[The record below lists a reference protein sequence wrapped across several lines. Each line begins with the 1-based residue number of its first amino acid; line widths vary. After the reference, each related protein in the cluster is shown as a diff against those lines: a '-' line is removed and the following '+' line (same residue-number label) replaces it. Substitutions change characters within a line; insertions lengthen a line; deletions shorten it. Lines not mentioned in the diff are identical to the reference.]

1 MSFFPHLFTSCCPG
15 NSLSLR
21 KRYDALHAAARQ
33 RKELVD
39 EAVTRRQDFDKAL
52 DSFLGPLGELEAKCD
67 GLQDKGESKPAHIQE
82 RVETIRVCQ
91 GNTCVHVHVHRLQL
105 FFVYIHML

>member
-1 MSFFPHLFTSCCPG
+1 MLFHFSCLG
-15 NSLSLR
+15 NSFSLR
-21 KRYDALHAAARQ
+21 KRYDALHATARQ

-52 DSFLGPLGELEAKCD
+52 DSFLGPLGELEGKCD

-82 RVETIRVCQ
+82 RVETIRVSW
-91 GNTCVHVHVHRLQL
+91 GK
-105 FFVYIHML
+105 I

>member
-1 MSFFPHLFTSCCPG
+1 MSPG

-39 EAVTRRQDFDKAL
+39 EAVTRRRDFDKAL
-52 DSFLGPLGELEAKCD
+52 ENFLEPLSELESKCD

-82 RVETIRVCQ
+82 RVETIRVSQ
-91 GNTCVHVHVHRLQL
+91 RNNQQVT
-105 FFVYIHML
+105 

>member
-1 MSFFPHLFTSCCPG
+1 MLACLFRYYYIFLSFLKFLVSCFLFLVCCPG

-52 DSFLGPLGELEAKCD
+52 DNFLGPLGELEAKCD

-82 RVETIRVCQ
+82 RVETIRVSQ
-91 GNTCVHVHVHRLQL
+91 GKV
-105 FFVYIHML
+105 